1 MARIRLAH
9 WHDGKAPGDEVD
21 VPDGDLKA
29 LVRDGRVAEVLEG
42 DSQAGPAPQ
51 APADAPQPDA
61 AVETSESSEG
71 GGSRRK
77 GRA

>member
-9 WHDGKAPGDEVD
+9 WRDGKAPGEVVE
-21 VPDGDLKA
+21 VPDEELKA
-29 LVRDGRVAEVLEG
+29 LVRDGRVAEVIEG
-42 DSQAGPAPQ
+42 DPQAGPAPE
-51 APADAPQPDA
+51 AAVDAPQPDGQ
-61 AVETSESSEG
+61 VESGESTEG